1 MPPLYEVYLS
11 AVGGD
16 PECILDKPGVPYVTK
31 LLNQYGLGVTEE
43 QVQKGYE
50 HEEWSGQHSFTW
62 TEFRVFTIW
71 QAMVSSASH
80 ELPDCALAEWERKE
94 ELTEVEVSNGSVP
107 AVSASSGT
115 RSRRETNKIPKAPE
129 PATESSSAA
138 TAGEAEWE
146 FCGRICKR
154 QRK

>member
-16 PECILDKPGVPYVTK
+16 PECILYKPGVPYVTK

-107 AVSASSGT
+107 DGSASWGT
-115 RSRRETNKIPKAPE
+115 RSRRESNLIPKAPE
-129 PATESSSAA
+129 PATDSSSAA
-138 TAGEAEWE
+138 TERE
-146 FCGRICKR
+146 FCGHICKR
-154 QRK
+154 PRK

>member
-62 TEFRVFTIW
+62 AEFRVFTMW

-80 ELPDCALAEWERKE
+80 ELPDCALTAHER
-94 ELTEVEVSNGSVP
+94 LRPDCANGSVP
-107 AVSASSGT
+107 DGSVSWGK
-115 RSRRETNKIPKAPE
+115 RSRRESNLIPKAPE
-129 PATESSSAA
+129 PATDSSSAA
-138 TAGEAEWE
+138 TEREF
-146 FCGRICKR
+146 FCGHICKR
-154 QRK
+154 PRR